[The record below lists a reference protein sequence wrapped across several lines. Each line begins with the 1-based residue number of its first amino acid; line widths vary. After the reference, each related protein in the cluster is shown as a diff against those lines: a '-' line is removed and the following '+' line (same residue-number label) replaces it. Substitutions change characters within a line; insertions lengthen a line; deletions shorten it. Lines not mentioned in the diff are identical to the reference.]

1 MKDVWVA
8 SAAFVFG
15 WLMSKTWNDPACR
28 LGLALFL
35 VLAAAMVLTF
45 AFAVVGHRGR
55 NGSAENGASDD
66 EDPL

>member
-15 WLMSKTWNDPACR
+15 WLMSKTWDDPACR

-45 AFAVVGHRGR
+45 AFAVVGHRR
-55 NGSAENGASDD
+55 QNGSPGEDEND
-66 EDPL
+66 EGE